1 MIYVVLFLKLLV
13 VDAEKVKEDVKAKRV
28 KDAEPKTEIGE
39 EQMEVEG
46 ARVYNKK
53 TLRDQYGNY
62 PVWMNPRKIAKH
74 KKGRAKTLKAG
85 KKTSKRLTRRQK
97 KVKKEKQISS

>member
-1 MIYVVLFLKLLV
+1 LIV
-13 VDAEKVKEDVKAKRV
+13 VDAKRV
-28 KDAEPKTEIGE
+28 KEDMKPKQVKDVESKTETGE

-62 PVWMNPRKIAKH
+62 PVWLNHRKIMKH
-74 KKGRAKTLKAG
+74 KKGRAKTQKAN
-85 KKTSKRLTRRQK
+85 KKTGKRLTRRQK
-97 KVKKEKQISS
+97 KTIQKEK